1 MMAMLDDESNQR
13 KGFIFIVYNVGLQ
26 AMSTMDFEL
35 MRISSIMVYCL
46 PARISALHYC
56 FNDEKLRPAMA
67 VAQAVVGTQMRI
79 RFRSHSGKISEFFFF
94 FIWTLSQSG
103 SLVGCDGE
111 C

>member
-79 RFRSHSGKISEFFFF
+79 RFRSHYGKNQ
-94 FIWTLSQSG
+94 T
-103 SLVGCDGE
+103 SLLRFTASI
-111 C
+111 